1 MYSDEVRNPSPKK
14 KKKTQEGVGTDMA
27 VNGMWEVLSTIV
39 FPLSLFIFYVD
50 CKETLNVKNDII

>member
-27 VNGMWEVLSTIV
+27 VGRMVWEV
-39 FPLSLFIFYVD
+39 
-50 CKETLNVKNDII
+50 